1 MGIVFVG
8 TAVGPMFFA
17 VIAQRLLSTWG
28 LRTAYTMLGLPILL
42 VAVPLIAFNIRS
54 RPPQAAPSS
63 TVPQPAEFLEGLDIA
78 AAVRGLVGVA
88 PYNDDSGQWHGRR
101 HIAGG
106 RAGVRQVLYM
116 ATLSAVRCNPALR
129 DYTNACSVAE
139 SSQRQL

>member
-63 TVPQPAEFLEGLDIA
+63 TVPQPAEFPGRTRYR
-78 AAVRGLVGVA
+78 RGGA
-88 PYNDDSGQWHGRR
+88 RAGRR
-101 HIAGG
+101 GS
-106 RAGVRQVLYM
+106 L
-116 ATLSAVRCNPALR
+116 
-129 DYTNACSVAE
+129 
-139 SSQRQL
+139 